1 MPELF
6 DIIPYYQV
14 DLPAPIASVS
24 NAYPVDVDTVGANE
38 AQTRL
43 TQQVIAGKYSLIL
56 SVAVNSMDQTNNAI
70 YIRFTEDA
78 SIVTPVWEETSN
90 SVANAGDPLFRT
102 HTTPLDITTDS
113 EIDIAIQMRKEAA
126 TGTLDLDRM
135 TLQLQ
140 RVADL

>member
-6 DIIPYYQV
+6 DIIPYYQA

-24 NAYPVDVDTVGANE
+24 DAYPVNVDTVGANE

-56 SVAVNSMDQTNNAI
+56 SLAVNSMSQTGNAI

-113 EIDIAIQMRKEAA
+113 EIDVAIQMRKEAA